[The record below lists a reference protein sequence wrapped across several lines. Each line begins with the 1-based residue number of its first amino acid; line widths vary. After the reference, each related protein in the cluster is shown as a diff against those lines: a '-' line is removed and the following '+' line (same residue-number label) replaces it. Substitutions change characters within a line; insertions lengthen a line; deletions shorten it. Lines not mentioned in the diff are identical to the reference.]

1 MFETR
6 AICPWDVL
14 FLLFCPMLPLY
25 SNQVK
30 SSQAKSRPR
39 GMSSQEEDIMM
50 QNGVED
56 VFGGLQVVSPPEL
69 VRQTGSVIITDMAC
83 LEEFD
88 DDDTV
93 VEFTRYRYMIESEEV
108 SRVETLVDEWLD
120 PSGSPAFVDMIRTQ
134 DLTSDSEEDDYL
146 TQSWPYPSYDDDN

>member
-1 MFETR
+1 MFFSYYFVPCFPST
-6 AICPWDVL
+6 AI
-14 FLLFCPMLPLY
+14 
-25 SNQVK
+25 K
-30 SSQAKSRPR
+30 TSQAKSRPR
-39 GMSSQEEDIMM
+39 GMSSQEEDVGVMM
-50 QNGVED
+50 QNGVEG

-108 SRVETLVDEWLD
+108 SRAETLVDEWLD
-120 PSGSPAFVDMIRTQ
+120 PSASPAFVDMIRTQ
-134 DLTSDSEEDDYL
+134 ELTSDGEEDDYL
-146 TQSWPYPSYDDDN
+146 TQSWPYPSFDDDN